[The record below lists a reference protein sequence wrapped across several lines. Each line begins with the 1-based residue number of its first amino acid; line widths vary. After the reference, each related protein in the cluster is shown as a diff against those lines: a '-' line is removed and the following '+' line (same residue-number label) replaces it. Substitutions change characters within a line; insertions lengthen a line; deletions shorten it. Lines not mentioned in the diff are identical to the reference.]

1 MFDISALKEM
11 KLSELQAIA
20 KAAKTI
26 KFNGVKRNPIGKIL
40 EHQTAKADP
49 SLDFKWNHNWRMIN
63 QKRAVLFPPKAAI
76 QKLKY
81 SVYNNEPATVVTV

>member
-1 MFDISALKEM
+1 M

-26 KFNGVKRNPIGKIL
+26 KFNGVKTLIGKIL

-49 SLDFKWNHNWRMIN
+49 SLDFKMESPLEDDKPKNRIVPT
-63 QKRAVLFPPKAAI
+63 KRQLFK
-76 QKLKY
+76 
-81 SVYNNEPATVVTV
+81 S